1 MMKGGPAED
10 SVMRDTEGTA
20 QPLGEL
26 AGFFLRLGM
35 IAFGGPAAHI
45 AMMDDEVVRRRGWL
59 TREQF
64 LDLLGATNL
73 IPGPNSTE
81 MAIQIGLVRAGW
93 RGLIV
98 AGTCFILPAMVI
110 VLALAVVYVRYGT
123 LPEILWLLYG
133 VKPVIIAIV
142 VQALWSLGTKA
153 VKGPLTGAVG
163 ALVMLLSFL
172 GVNEV
177 LLLFAGGFAVM
188 LLANAQARWG
198 RTGGAAVLSGP
209 ILLAASPASAAA
221 AMGGAAAPISLFT
234 LTAFFLKVGSILFGS
249 GYVLLAFLRAD
260 LVHRWGWL
268 TDQQLI
274 DAIAIG
280 QFTPG
285 PVFTTATF
293 IGYVIAGIPG
303 ALLATAGIFL
313 PSFVFVAASSPLIP
327 RLRRSSWAAGF
338 LDGVNVASLGLMAA
352 VTWHLG
358 RAALVDGATVALG
371 LLAALAVFRLRV
383 NSAWLV
389 LGGGLVGLAFKMLR

>member
-10 SVMRDTEGTA
+10 SVMQDRAEA
-20 QPLGEL
+20 EQPGSAERAAHRLQEL
-26 AGFFLRLGM
+26 AGFFLKLGT

-59 TREQF
+59 TRERF

-81 MAIQIGLVRAGW
+81 MAIHIGLVRAGW

-177 LLLFAGGFAVM
+177 LLLFAGGSPLCSWRTRRRVGAEPGVRRSC
-188 LLANAQARWG
+188 LARSCWRPRPRRRRRQWG
-198 RTGGAAVLSGP
+198 ER
-209 ILLAASPASAAA
+209 
-221 AMGGAAAPISLFT
+221 
-234 LTAFFLKVGSILFGS
+234 
-249 GYVLLAFLRAD
+249 R
-260 LVHRWGWL
+260 R
-268 TDQQLI
+268 
-274 DAIAIG
+274 
-280 QFTPG
+280 
-285 PVFTTATF
+285 
-293 IGYVIAGIPG
+293 
-303 ALLATAGIFL
+303 
-313 PSFVFVAASSPLIP
+313 PSASSP
-327 RLRRSSWAAGF
+327 
-338 LDGVNVASLGLMAA
+338 
-352 VTWHLG
+352 
-358 RAALVDGATVALG
+358 
-371 LLAALAVFRLRV
+371 
-383 NSAWLV
+383 
-389 LGGGLVGLAFKMLR
+389 